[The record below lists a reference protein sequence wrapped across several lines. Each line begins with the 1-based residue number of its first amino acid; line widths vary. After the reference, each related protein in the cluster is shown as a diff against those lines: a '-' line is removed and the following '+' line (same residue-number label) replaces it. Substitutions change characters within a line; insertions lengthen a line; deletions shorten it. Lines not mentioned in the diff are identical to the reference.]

1 MKYLLIIGG
10 LLLSFAAFSQTIKG
24 SVVDHS
30 GKPVPAASI
39 YIKESKQGSIANGDG
54 EFQFKLSPGIYHL
67 EVRCMGY
74 ESRGMEIKVMDEDL
88 ELTVELAE
96 KDFQLKEVEVFQKE
110 DPAYEIMRQAI
121 KKAPY
126 YQSVVKESTY
136 KTYIKGGG
144 KITHIPKLINSMT
157 DGDLEKYKDEFFMQE
172 SVSEIKFTAPD
183 KYEQDIIAYSNTF
196 PNGNDPKAAL
206 SMGLVSLYR
215 PMYGSAVS
223 PLHPQ
228 AFDYYRFRYEGYE
241 EDNDRIVNKI
251 RIIPKLKD
259 PKLMEGIIYIA
270 DEEWNIR
277 HAEIKVSSMGTTQLI
292 TQNYYPVVNNIY
304 LINTY
309 KMNLEMNFLGMKL
322 SAEFLSSI
330 QYTDILL
337 NDSLLTVSQ
346 ENNLFK
352 KKKERKSLEIKEDSR
367 IKKTVDSLA
376 VKRDSLYWSEVR
388 TVVLNEEELKSY
400 ERKSRMQ
407 ALTDSLHAASTKFE
421 KNSLIMGGKLGN
433 DSSWVQFHYSG
444 LLGTFPDYNYVD
456 GLWLGQSVGFD
467 FRKKKNTGFQL
478 NPSVYW
484 TSARKAIVW
493 NAEILLDYAPKRLG
507 KWSFS
512 IGKQSEDFSGTSG
525 MNRFLS
531 MVYALDGVRNYT
543 KFYEKR
549 YGRMSNEIDL
559 LNGLQFGLSLE
570 STHRQELVNHTTWN
584 FFGRKNH
591 VVPNIPEYNQAMN
604 LEYSDLAQYS
614 IRLTYTPEYY
624 YRMKKGKKQ
633 YVRSRFPTFELDYQ
647 QGLEL
652 QNRFLGD
659 HQSVFRRMELSIK
672 QKVKWGLFNRLDYT
686 LIAGKYFN
694 NNPFNYI
701 DYKHFNKSGPWL
713 SFKDWKNAYALLPY
727 YTCSTAKEWI
737 QVFVNYDTD
746 YLLAKRL
753 PFLQGKLFT
762 ETLQAKFLHTPDKKY
777 YSEWG
782 YSINLPFGLG
792 GAGVFVAFDSFRYN
806 SFGLQFAIPLFSILK
821 RGNNEITLGV
831 EY

>member
-1 MKYLLIIGG
+1 M
-10 LLLSFAAFSQTIKG
+10 
-24 SVVDHS
+24 
-30 GKPVPAASI
+30 
-39 YIKESKQGSIANGDG
+39 
-54 EFQFKLSPGIYHL
+54 

-74 ESRGMEIKVMDEDL
+74 EARSMELKVTTDEDL

-126 YQSVVKESTY
+126 YQSVVKESAY

-183 KYEQDIIAYSNTF
+183 KYEQNIIAYSNTF

-215 PMYGSAVS
+215 PMYGSVVS

-241 EDNDRIVNKI
+241 EDDERIINKI

-277 HAEIKVSSMGTTQLI
+277 HAEIKVFAMGSTQLI
-292 TQNYYPVVNNIY
+292 TLNYYPVVNNIY

-309 KMNLEMNFLGMKL
+309 KTNLEMNFLGMKL

-330 QYTDILL
+330 QYIDIRL
-337 NDSLLTVSQ
+337 NDSLLTVPP
-346 ENNLFK
+346 EDPLLK
-352 KKKERKSLEIKEDSR
+352 KKKEKKSLEMKEDDR

-400 ERKSRMQ
+400 ERKSMMQ
-407 ALTDSLHAASTKFE
+407 ALTDSLNAASTKFKE
-421 KNSLIMGGKLGN
+421 NDLIMGGKLGN
-433 DSSWVQFHYSG
+433 DSSWVQFYYSG
-444 LLGTFPDYNYVD
+444 LLGVFPDYNYVD

-467 FRKKKNTGFQL
+467 FRKKKNTGFQV

-484 TSARKAIVW
+484 TSARKAIAW
-493 NAEILLDYAPKRLG
+493 NVEILLDYAPKRLG

-525 MNRFLS
+525 MNRFRNA
-531 MVYALDGVRNYT
+531 VYVLDGVRNYA

-559 LNGLQFGLSLE
+559 LNGLQF
-570 STHRQELVNHTTWN
+570 
-584 FFGRKNH
+584 
-591 VVPNIPEYNQAMN
+591 
-604 LEYSDLAQYS
+604 
-614 IRLTYTPEYY
+614 
-624 YRMKKGKKQ
+624 
-633 YVRSRFPTFELDYQ
+633 
-647 QGLEL
+647 
-652 QNRFLGD
+652 
-659 HQSVFRRMELSIK
+659 
-672 QKVKWGLFNRLDYT
+672 
-686 LIAGKYFN
+686 
-694 NNPFNYI
+694 
-701 DYKHFNKSGPWL
+701 
-713 SFKDWKNAYALLPY
+713 
-727 YTCSTAKEWI
+727 
-737 QVFVNYDTD
+737 
-746 YLLAKRL
+746 
-753 PFLQGKLFT
+753 
-762 ETLQAKFLHTPDKKY
+762 
-777 YSEWG
+777 
-782 YSINLPFGLG
+782 
-792 GAGVFVAFDSFRYN
+792 
-806 SFGLQFAIPLFSILK
+806 AIPLFSILK
-821 RGNNEITLGV
+821 RGNNEVTFSVG
-831 EY
+831 Y